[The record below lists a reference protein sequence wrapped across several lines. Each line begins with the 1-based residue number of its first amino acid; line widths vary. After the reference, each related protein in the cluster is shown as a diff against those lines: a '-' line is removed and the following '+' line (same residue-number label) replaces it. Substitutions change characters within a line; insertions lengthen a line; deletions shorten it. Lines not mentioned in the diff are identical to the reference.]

1 MIETLDQQV
10 ADLTERPRFVAS
22 LTAAFTGVA
31 LLLAATGL
39 YGVVSYLVT
48 ERRRDI
54 AVRLALGA
62 TPGRVSRQLV
72 GEGGRWIVA
81 GAVLGLL
88 LTWSTGHII
97 ESQLFG
103 VSPTDGASIGIALLV
118 LLVVLFLALCGP
130 AARAARVDPMTALR
144 EE

>member
-1 MIETLDQQV
+1 MAIDARRPKEALNHPNVVLEPIGRDQR
-10 ADLTERPRFVAS
+10 ES
-22 LTAAFTGVA
+22 
-31 LLLAATGL
+31 
-39 YGVVSYLVT
+39 
-48 ERRRDI
+48 
-54 AVRLALGA
+54 

-88 LTWSTGHII
+88 LTWSTGHIL

-103 VSPTDGASIGIALLV
+103 VSPTDGLSIGIALLV
-118 LLVVLFLALCGP
+118 LLVALFLALCGP